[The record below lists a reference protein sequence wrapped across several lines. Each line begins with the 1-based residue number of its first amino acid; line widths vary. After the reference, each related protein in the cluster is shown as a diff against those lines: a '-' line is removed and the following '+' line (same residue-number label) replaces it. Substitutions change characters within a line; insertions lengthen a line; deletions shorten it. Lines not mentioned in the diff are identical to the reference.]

1 MKRLLIPFICCLLA
15 AWSCSLGEA
24 SYYVE
29 NAQDIITINEGRLVN
44 DNGIV
49 FTMKEDATT
58 SSYRFEE
65 GYRYLIL
72 FDVLDYSYHIR
83 LKEVNPFTY
92 TTTVPLP
99 EEEIKFNDP
108 IRISH
113 TSVSK
118 NYWDVVFF
126 TYRATDSNYAQ
137 QVFYYHEFDQTTGL
151 LKLHIYVDGNNENP
165 ATMEEKDLKVE
176 PHLVS
181 IPLRYF
187 KDITDFALTFDYLHK
202 KNDGSYEIIRRTIT
216 E

>member
-1 MKRLLIPFICCLLA
+1 MKRLLIPFICCLVA
-15 AWSCSLGEA
+15 AWSCTLGDA
-24 SYYVE
+24 TYYVE
-29 NAQDIITINEGRLVN
+29 NAQDIITINEGLLVN

-65 GYRYLIL
+65 GHRYFIL

-92 TTTVPLP
+92 TTTEPLP
-99 EEEIKFNDP
+99 EEEVTFNDP
-108 IRISH
+108 IRISYN
-113 TSVSK
+113 SVSK

-126 TYRATDSNYAQ
+126 TYQKTNSNYAQ
-137 QVFYYHEFDQTTGL
+137 QIFYYHEFDQTTGL

-165 ATMEEKDLKVE
+165 VTMEEKDLKVE
-176 PHLVS
+176 SHLVS

-187 KDITDFALTFDYLHK
+187 KNVTDFALTFDYLQK
-202 KNDGSYEIIRRTIT
+202 KNDGGYEIIRRTI
-216 E
+216 

>member
-1 MKRLLIPFICCLLA
+1 MKRLLIPFICCLVA
-15 AWSCSLGEA
+15 AWSCTLGDA
-24 SYYVE
+24 TYYVE
-29 NAQDIITINEGRLVN
+29 NATDIITINEGRLVN

-65 GYRYLIL
+65 GYRYFIL

-92 TTTVPLP
+92 TTTEPLP
-99 EEEIKFNDP
+99 EEEVTFNDP
-108 IRISH
+108 IHISYN
-113 TSVSK
+113 SISK

-126 TYRATDSNYAQ
+126 TYQKTNSNYAQ
-137 QVFYYHEFDQTTGL
+137 RVFYYHEFDQTTGL

-165 ATMEEKDLKVE
+165 VTMEEKDLKVE
-176 PHLVS
+176 SHLVS

-187 KDITDFALTFDYLHK
+187 KNVTDFALTFDYLHK
-202 KNDGSYEIIRRTIT
+202 KNDGGYEIIRRTI
-216 E
+216 